1 MLRARAIAALSLI
14 CGLAGC
20 GGVAGGVVP
29 SGDRAP
35 QTLRAVPIVS
45 PTPVPK
51 HADTLRA
58 VPIVSPTPTPAPKHA
73 DTLRA
78 VPIVS
83 PTPTPKA

>member
-1 MLRARAIAALSLI
+1 MFRARAFAAVSLI

-45 PTPVPK
+45 PTPAPK
-51 HADTLRA
+51 HPDTLRA
-58 VPIVSPTPTPAPKHA
+58 VPIVSPTPAPK
-73 DTLRA
+73 
-78 VPIVS
+78 P
-83 PTPTPKA
+83 